1 MTHDPTE
8 PTVAEMRAR
17 VARFA
22 DLKPSKQAFVDTRI
36 PEYQRDIFNVI
47 GRGVTED
54 PALAPA
60 IADAR
65 YFGITY
71 VGAEPGKGAA
81 LHAHET
87 IEVFVALTGRWI
99 AYWGKDG
106 DKEIEI
112 GPHDVISF
120 PPGVFRG
127 FRNAGD
133 SYALLMAIIGS
144 KETTQDG
151 GRVAWAPQVLE
162 RSHASG
168 LAVNAAGDLTET
180 GAR

>member
-1 MTHDPTE
+1 MNITE
-8 PTVAEMRAR
+8 PSVTEMQAR

-22 DLKPSKQAFVDTRI
+22 DLTPSKQAFVDTRL
-36 PEYQRDIFNVI
+36 PDYHRDIYNVI

-54 PALAPA
+54 PDLAPA
-60 IADAR
+60 ITDAR

-87 IEVFVALTGRWI
+87 IEVFIPLTGRWA
-99 AYWGKDG
+99 AYWGAEG

-120 PPGVFRG
+120 PPGVYRG
-127 FRNAGD
+127 FRNIGD
-133 SYALLMAIIGS
+133 SHAILMAIIGS
-144 KETTQDG
+144 KESTGDG
-151 GRVAWAPQVLE
+151 GRVAWAPQILQ
-162 RSHASG
+162 ASEQTG
-168 LAVNAAGDLTET
+168 LTVDATGDLKEV
-180 GAR
+180 